1 MGPGGQHER
10 SDRVPVRAFIARC
23 HEALTHQSQGDPES
37 FLDLWSHADDVTV
50 MAAVGGY
57 DVGFDH
63 VTALLS
69 WASTVQSFE
78 SWSAENVATAV
89 GADLAIS
96 VELEHYEQ
104 RLEGEN
110 KEMTLRAT
118 QVYRR
123 EGGA

>member
-1 MGPGGQHER
+1 MN
-10 SDRVPVRAFIARC
+10 
-23 HEALTHQSQGDPES
+23 
-37 FLDLWSHADDVTV
+37 LWSHADDVTV

-57 DVGFDH
+57 EVGFDH

-96 VELEHYEQ
+96 VELEDYGR

-123 EGGA
+123 EGGAWKIIHRHGDVLTPVEVKW